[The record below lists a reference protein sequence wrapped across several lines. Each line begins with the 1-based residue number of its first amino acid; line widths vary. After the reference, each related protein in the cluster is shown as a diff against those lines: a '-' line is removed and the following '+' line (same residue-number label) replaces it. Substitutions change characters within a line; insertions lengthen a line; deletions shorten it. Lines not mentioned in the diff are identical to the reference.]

1 MEMDL
6 CGHATLATVRI
17 LFDEYLPASIQQVE
31 FESRSGKLS
40 AYKNGNLIYLGFPKD
55 EPINIEENLLIN
67 ETVDY
72 IPVELLKGKDDILAI
87 FNDEDIILD
96 MTPDFDKLKN
106 LESRGLIVS
115 AKSEKFGFVS
125 RFFAPR
131 SRINEDP
138 VTGSAHTVLVPY
150 WSKKLMKT
158 KMTAFQHSLRGGQLE
173 CQLTKDRVMIGG
185 KTARYMDGC
194 ICIN

>member
-40 AYKNGNLIYLGFPKD
+40 AYKNGNLIYLDFPKD

-67 ETVDY
+67 EAINYT
-72 IPVELLKGKDDILAI
+72 PVELLKGKDDILAT
-87 FNDEDIILD
+87 FSDEDIVLD

-115 AKSEKFGFVS
+115 AKSVKFYFVS
-125 RFFAPR
+125 RFFLLDQ
-131 SRINEDP
+131 E
-138 VTGSAHTVLVPY
+138 
-150 WSKKLMKT
+150 LMKT
-158 KMTAFQHSLRGGQLE
+158 L
-173 CQLTKDRVMIGG
+173 
-185 KTARYMDGC
+185 
-194 ICIN
+194 